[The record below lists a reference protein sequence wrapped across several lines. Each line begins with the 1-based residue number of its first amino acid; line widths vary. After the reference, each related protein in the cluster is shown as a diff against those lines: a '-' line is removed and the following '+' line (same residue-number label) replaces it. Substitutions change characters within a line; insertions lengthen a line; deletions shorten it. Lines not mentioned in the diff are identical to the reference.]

1 MKTKK
6 AIALLAI
13 LATISSNS
21 FAFNLGGGGGSGS
34 AFWQMKTFYETVKV
48 EANTVKQLRTKL
60 EEMRILMQQIKNLPE
75 DLLKKELSKYTGMIN
90 DLVQI
95 QNEVKGLLGDAR
107 AFETYMKD
115 MYKDVK
121 NLDYI
126 KLLDKY
132 GETVNDLAKKSMENS
147 VYYSTKAQNSVN
159 QNAMYLKQQAKNAQN
174 PIQLLQVL
182 NSWNS
187 NLSLQLTAIT
197 DMINN
202 NSRIQ
207 ALEYMEKS
215 NQIKIEQ
222 EDNKKMIEILDK
234 RIKQMRQKQKK

>member
-1 MKTKK
+1 MN
-6 AIALLAI
+6 LL
-13 LATISSNS
+13 L
-21 FAFNLGGGGGSGS
+21 
-34 AFWQMKTFYETVKV
+34 
-48 EANTVKQLRTKL
+48 
-60 EEMRILMQQIKNLPE
+60 
-75 DLLKKELSKYTGMIN
+75 
-90 DLVQI
+90 
-95 QNEVKGLLGDAR
+95 
-107 AFETYMKD
+107 
-115 MYKDVK
+115 
-121 NLDYI
+121 
-126 KLLDKY
+126 
-132 GETVNDLAKKSMENS
+132 
-147 VYYSTKAQNSVN
+147 
-159 QNAMYLKQQAKNAQN
+159 QAKHAQN